1 VLSDEDRRLLN
12 LIAQD
17 CRLTPEELSI
27 QTGLSVDYITK
38 QIKKWEEDKVI
49 VSYRPLINWERL
61 DEGRVMAIIELKV
74 LPERGHGFDRIAS
87 RIKKYPQIK
96 TVFLVSGGFDIVII
110 AEGKSMQD
118 VASFVAEKLATLENV
133 QSTATHFILR
143 RYKQD
148 GVDLEGQEEAPQR
161 LVISP

>member
-1 VLSDEDRRLLN
+1 VLSDDDRRLLN

-27 QTGLSVDYITK
+27 QTGLSVEYITK
-38 QIKKWEEDKVI
+38 QVKKWEDDKVI
-49 VSYRPLINWERL
+49 VSYRPLINWDRL
-61 DEGRVMAIIELKV
+61 EEGRVSAIIELKV
-74 LPERGHGFDRIAS
+74 LPERSVGFDKVATRIQ
-87 RIKKYPQIK
+87 KYPQIK
-96 TVFLVSGGFDIVII
+96 AVFLVSGGFDIFIL

-148 GVDLEGQEEAPQR
+148 GIELEGQEEALQR